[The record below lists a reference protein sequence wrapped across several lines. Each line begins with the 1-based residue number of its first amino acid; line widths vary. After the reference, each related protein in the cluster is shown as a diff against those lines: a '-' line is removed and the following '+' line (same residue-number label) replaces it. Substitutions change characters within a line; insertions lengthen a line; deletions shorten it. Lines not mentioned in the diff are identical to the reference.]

1 MIYES
6 GVFMAKKEIIENKLK
21 SCNNYITT
29 KDILDLGIDKKY
41 IPKLLKEN
49 YLIKVCH
56 GIYKKP
62 DVFEDD
68 YYVFQLR
75 YPKSIFSYETALYL
89 LNLEDSSS
97 SKFNVTSIRGKA
109 INGDYDVHFVT
120 EDKFEVGLTVINS
133 PFGNP
138 IRVYNA
144 ERTICDLLRN
154 NSDDFDFGYI
164 KKIFIS
170 YFDSGKKDI
179 ELLIYYSRIF
189 NVYEKV
195 IFLME
200 VLISYGK

>member
-1 MIYES
+1 MKV
-6 GVFMAKKEIIENKLK
+6 GVAVSKEELIINKIREN
-21 SCNNYITT
+21 NNYITT
-29 KDILDLGIDKKY
+29 KDIVNIGIDKKY
-41 IPKLLKEN
+41 IPKLLKEKF
-49 YLIKVCH
+49 LIKVCH
-56 GIYKKP
+56 GIYKSP
-62 DVFEDD
+62 DVLEDN
-68 YYVFQLR
+68 YYIFQLR
-75 YPKSIFSYETALYL
+75 YPKSIFSYDTALYL
-89 LNLEDSSS
+89 LNLVDSTS
-97 SKFNVTSIRGKA
+97 SKYNVTSIRGKA

-179 ELLIYYSRIF
+179 ELLIHYSRIF